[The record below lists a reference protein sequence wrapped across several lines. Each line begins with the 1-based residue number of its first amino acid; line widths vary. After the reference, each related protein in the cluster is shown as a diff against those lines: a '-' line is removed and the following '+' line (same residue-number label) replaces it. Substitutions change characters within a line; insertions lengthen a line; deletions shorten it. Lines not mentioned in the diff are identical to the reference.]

1 MLYCV
6 APYSLPDGTHGWI
19 FIYLFI
25 LTVNEQVRLQDMRIK
40 LPTKT

>member
-6 APYSLPDGTHGWI
+6 APYSLLDGTHGWI
-19 FIYLFI
+19 FICLFI
-25 LTVNEQVRLQDMRIK
+25 LAVNEQVRLQDMRIK